1 MGWDIR
7 DGGKCQG
14 REMARLYVAAER
26 FRGISKDIRSRIFHL
41 NCARPGELLRAFRHG
56 ERRLM
61 SVVLKLSLGEARE
74 ERENN
79 LLNVSVLGWG

>member
-1 MGWDIR
+1 MEGSVR
-7 DGGKCQG
+7 GGKWV
-14 REMARLYVAAER
+14 ELYVAAER

-61 SVVLKLSLGEARE
+61 SLVLKLSLGEARE
-74 ERENN
+74 ERANN